1 MMKDNNLVRHLDAC
15 ETMGNATAIC
25 SDKTGTLTMN
35 RMTVVQVYVAGR
47 YNKKVPEPDL
57 IPAKI
62 LDLLTM
68 GIAVNCAYTTKIM
81 VSCKNSCPFSRMCEL
96 KTWPERAGLSGGL
109 PQRLRAHLI
118 TTSCLRASIHVQT
131 RQLVSSVS
139 TEHKGLNKILQ
150 LFLVLHLLC
159 SSGKLT
165 IFT

>member
-1 MMKDNNLVRHLDAC
+1 MKDNNLVRHLDAC

-57 IPAKI
+57 LPAKI

-96 KTWPERAGLSGGL
+96 KTWPERAGLVWSVATAAQGASDHHVL
-109 PQRLRAHLI
+109 PVCKYPSPDE
-118 TTSCLRASIHVQT
+118 TTRTRTAS
-131 RQLVSSVS
+131 RC
-139 TEHKGLNKILQ
+139 N
-150 LFLVLHLLC
+150 C
-159 SSGKLT
+159 S
-165 IFT
+165 

>member
-62 LDLLTM
+62 LDLITM

-96 KTWPERAGLSGGL
+96 KTWPERAGLVWSVATA
-109 PQRLRAHLI
+109 AHLI
-118 TTSCLRASIHVQT
+118 ATPCLYANIQVQT
-131 RQLVSSVS
+131 RQLGP
-139 TEHKGLNKILQ
+139 HKHMQIVCICSKRA
-150 LFLVLHLLC
+150 LFLLLT
-159 SSGKLT
+159 S
-165 IFT
+165 